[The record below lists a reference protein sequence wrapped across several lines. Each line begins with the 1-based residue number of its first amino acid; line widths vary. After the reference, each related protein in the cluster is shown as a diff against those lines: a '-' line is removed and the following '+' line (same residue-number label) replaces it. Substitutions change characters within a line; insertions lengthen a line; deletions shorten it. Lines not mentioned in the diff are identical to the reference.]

1 MSRKPKKG
9 YYVQGVFIALGSELD
24 LAYKRE
30 LKGTDAAS
38 KTDLKRESTERQK
51 LGEDL
56 LELRADLKQ
65 KLLEKGHLNTLLMD
79 AVNEA
84 KRITNFE
91 GKRRQ
96 MQYVG
101 KLMRRLDEE
110 DLQAIRDSLEI
121 QHGGSA
127 KETLALHE
135 SEAWRKRLIE
145 DDQALGE
152 WLSKY
157 PRQEPQQF
165 RALVRQARKDAQP
178 LTRAE
183 ISTGHAPR
191 QGRAYRELF
200 RWVRETLHPSRVN
213 PDPHSDESALLELH
227 DTGGDEAHDVPAP
240 IQAQPLYLSV
250 EEIKYKEEV
259 AREELK
265 AAQAE
270 KDRRKEEAIAK
281 KKRTPKV
288 APSLPPTAAPK
299 VLKAAKAVKA
309 VKTAAQ
315 KPALKPALK
324 LAQKTAKTRAQ
335 SSTET
340 TAAKATTPGK
350 TPKAAPQKESA
361 KPRAKP
367 AVKPTGKTA
376 AKTAL
381 KTALKTAGKTAIK
394 TSAKTAAKSAAK
406 TSTKAAPATLAAKTS
421 APKSRSTAAAKNK
434 PVKPLKSSTPKT

>member
-56 LELRADLKQ
+56 LELRNDLKQ
-65 KLLEKGHLNTLLMD
+65 KLLEQGHISTALMD
-79 AVNEA
+79 AVSEA

-101 KLMRRLDEE
+101 KLMRRLDEA

-183 ISTGHAPR
+183 VSTGKAPR

-200 RWVRETLHPSRVN
+200 RWIRETLHPTRVDGDQHRDDATFFDPQDPQHDE
-213 PDPHSDESALLELH
+213 PDDSLKP
-227 DTGGDEAHDVPAP
+227 VQVQP
-240 IQAQPLYLSV
+240 IFLSV
-250 EEIKYKEEV
+250 EEIKYKEEL

-265 AAQAE
+265 ALQAE
-270 KDRRKEEAIAK
+270 KERFKEEAPIK
-281 KKRTPKV
+281 KISPPKS
-288 APSLPPTAAPK
+288 ATSANKTGTK
-299 VLKAAKAVKA
+299 TVK
-309 VKTAAQ
+309 KTAS
-315 KPALKPALK
+315 
-324 LAQKTAKTRAQ
+324 KTSATTKAKET
-335 SSTET
+335 STQT
-340 TAAKATTPGK
+340 KATK
-350 TPKAAPQKESA
+350 TVA
-361 KPRAKP
+361 
-367 AVKPTGKTA
+367 KTA
-376 AKTAL
+376 AKTAT
-381 KTALKTAGKTAIK
+381 KTAVKTPTKSALQSIAKNMAKKTP
-394 TSAKTAAKSAAK
+394 AKKSAAK
-406 TSTKAAPATLAAKTS
+406 TPAKSISKAS
-421 APKSRSTAAAKNK
+421 
-434 PVKPLKSSTPKT
+434 VKPSIKKTPTQPLATSTSKASKKP

>member
-56 LELRADLKQ
+56 LELRNDLKQ
-65 KLLEKGHLNTLLMD
+65 KLLEQGHINTTLME

-101 KLMRRLDEE
+101 KLMRRLEE
-110 DLQAIRDSLEI
+110 SDLQAIRESLEI

-165 RALVRQARKDAQP
+165 RALVRQARKDSQP
-178 LTRAE
+178 LSRAE
-183 ISTGHAPR
+183 VSTGKAPR

-200 RWVRETLHPSRVN
+200 RWIRETLHPSGTEK
-213 PDPHSDESALLELH
+213 DPHSDEAALFETQDSDLM
-227 DTGGDEAHDVPAP
+227 EAEEAQKPLPA
-240 IQAQPLYLSV
+240 QTLFLSV
-250 EEIKYKEEV
+250 DEIKYKEEL
-259 AREELK
+259 AKQELK
-265 AAQAE
+265 DLQAE
-270 KDRRKEEAIAK
+270 KDRLKEESHNERSLKILTP
-281 KKRTPKV
+281 KKRTSEHQ
-288 APSLPPTAAPK
+288 ATQSSETAIK
-299 VLKAAKAVKA
+299 E
-309 VKTAAQ
+309 KTT
-315 KPALKPALK
+315 P
-324 LAQKTAKTRAQ
+324 AKTPV
-335 SSTET
+335 
-340 TAAKATTPGK
+340 KATTKAPKK
-350 TPKAAPQKESA
+350 TP
-361 KPRAKP
+361 
-367 AVKPTGKTA
+367 TKTA
-376 AKTAL
+376 AKTAA
-381 KTALKTAGKTAIK
+381 KTAVKTPAKTPTK
-394 TSAKTAAKSAAK
+394 TPAKTPAKTAAKKSTIQAPSK
-406 TSTKAAPATLAAKTS
+406 TKVT
-421 APKSRSTAAAKNK
+421 
-434 PVKPLKSSTPKT
+434 STPKLTKKS

>member
-56 LELRADLKQ
+56 LELRNDLKQ
-65 KLLEKGHLNTLLMD
+65 KLLDQGHINTALMD
-79 AVNEA
+79 AVSEA

-101 KLMRRLDEE
+101 KLMRRLDEAG
-110 DLQAIRDSLEI
+110 LQAIRDSLEI

-183 ISTGHAPR
+183 VSTGKAPR

-200 RWVRETLHPSRVN
+200 RWIRETLHPTRVDGDQHRDDAIFF
-213 PDPHSDESALLELH
+213 DPHDLQHDETDDSLKP
-227 DTGGDEAHDVPAP
+227 VQVQP
-240 IQAQPLYLSV
+240 IFLSV
-250 EEIKYKEEV
+250 EEIKYKEEL

-265 AAQAE
+265 ALQAE
-270 KDRRKEEAIAK
+270 KERFKEKAPIKKIAPHK
-281 KKRTPKV
+281 SVTMAKNTDTQTESR
-288 APSLPPTAAPK
+288 TAA
-299 VLKAAKAVKA
+299 
-309 VKTAAQ
+309 KTAATISAKETATQ
-315 KPALKPALK
+315 TKAKKPVTKPATKPAT
-324 LAQKTAKTRAQ
+324 KTAVKSPAKSALQSVAKNKAKKT
-335 SSTET
+335 
-340 TAAKATTPGK
+340 ATK
-350 TPKAAPQKESA
+350 
-361 KPRAKP
+361 
-367 AVKPTGKTA
+367 KTA
-376 AKTAL
+376 AKTVAQPIRKASDKSSSK
-381 KTALKTAGKTAIK
+381 KTPTPSL
-394 TSAKTAAKSAAK
+394 
-406 TSTKAAPATLAAKTS
+406 AT
-421 APKSRSTAAAKNK
+421 
-434 PVKPLKSSTPKT
+434 STPKASKKP